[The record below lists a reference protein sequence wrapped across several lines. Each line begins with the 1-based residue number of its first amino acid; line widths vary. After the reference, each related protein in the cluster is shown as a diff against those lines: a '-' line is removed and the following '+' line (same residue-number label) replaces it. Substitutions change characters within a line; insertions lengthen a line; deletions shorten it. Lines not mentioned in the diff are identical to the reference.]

1 MRRVILDMES
11 LELLSQIALT
21 FIKPDDFD
29 FKIKNSFN
37 KIGNYFKVSRIYVF
51 LDNKDGSATSNTYEW
66 CNDGIIPQIDELQDI
81 PYESV
86 PSWKN
91 LFLKEGNIYYE
102 NVEDLPSDIA
112 DILTPQGILSV
123 IVKPLYIEGEKYG
136 FIGFDECEEKQKW
149 SKMDK
154 ELLETILNIIAAA
167 YKDYF
172 FQKKISAENN
182 NFESL
187 FNTIEDLVVIVNKQG
202 KILYA
207 NDAVTNKLRYS
218 SKELY
223 KMNMTEL
230 YPPEKRGEA
239 GNIFKLIPS
248 HEENYC
254 SIELQSKNKEYI
266 SVETRTWFG
275 KWDNQDCLFCLSKDL
290 RKEQEALQ
298 KFVKLFE
305 NNPVLMVISD
315 LKSGKVMKINRAV
328 MDKLGYSKDE
338 LIGKKSKELKI
349 IIDSK
354 KQQQIIEK
362 LNISGR
368 VKDLGVQVRCKDGKI
383 LNGLLSGQIIEIQG
397 AKLSL
402 IVMADISEQIL
413 LTKKIEEQK
422 NKLQN
427 VIEGSRLGTWEWELK
442 SGEFIVNERFTE
454 IFGYIKEELMPIRI
468 ETWIRYTH
476 LDDLKKSYD
485 SLKRHFKKVSKYY
498 SAEFR
503 MKHKNGEWV
512 WILSKGKVIEWGEEG
527 QPVKMFGT
535 HSDITEKKQLEEKI
549 KENSI
554 RDPLTNIYNRR
565 YIFKQLEFLF
575 LEFLRTER
583 NFIVSIIDIDY
594 FKSVNDRYGHQA
606 GDFTL
611 REFAQIIKKN
621 IRSYDLFGRYG
632 GEEFIIISKNI
643 NKEETTLMV
652 ERILDI
658 MRDHEFRYY
667 ENRIKFTFSCGISGC
682 GEIEKDKISV
692 EKIIEKADERLYI
705 AKNKGRNRVVN
716 SD

>member
-1 MRRVILDMES
+1 MES
-11 LELLSQIALT
+11 LKLLSQIALT
-21 FIKPDDFD
+21 FIRSDNFD
-29 FKIKNSFN
+29 FKIKNSLD
-37 KIGNYFKVSRIYVF
+37 KIGNYFKVSRIYIF
-51 LDNKDGSATSNTYEW
+51 LDNEGGTTTSNIYEW
-66 CNDGIIPQIDELQDI
+66 CNEGIIPQIDELQDI

-91 LFLKEGNIYYE
+91 FFLKEGEIYYE
-102 NVEDLPSDIA
+102 NVEDLPWDIA
-112 DILTPQGILSV
+112 DILTPQRILSI
-123 IVKPLYIEGEKYG
+123 IVKPLYIDGEKYG

-149 SKMDK
+149 SGKDK
-154 ELLETILNIIAAA
+154 RLLETILNIIAAA
-167 YKDYF
+167 YKDHF
-172 FQKKISAENN
+172 FQKKINAENN

-187 FNTIEDLVVIVNKQG
+187 FNTIEDLVVIADRQQG

-207 NDAVTNKLRYS
+207 NDAVTNKLGYS
-218 SKELY
+218 SEELY

-230 YPPEKRGEA
+230 HPLEKREEA
-239 GNIFKLIPS
+239 DNFFKLRPF
-248 HEENYC
+248 HDENYC

-266 SVETRTWFG
+266 SAETRTWLG
-275 KWDNQDCLFCLSKDL
+275 KWDNQECLFCLSKDL
-290 RKEQEALQ
+290 REEQEALQ

-305 NNPVLMVISD
+305 NNPVLMIISD
-315 LKSGKVMKINRAV
+315 LKNRKVMKINRAV
-328 MDKLGYSKDE
+328 IDKLGYSRDE
-338 LIGKKSKELKI
+338 LMGKKNKELKI

-368 VKDLGVQVRCKDGKI
+368 VKDFKVQVRCKDGNI
-383 LNGLLSGQIIEIQG
+383 LDGLLSGQIIEIQG
-397 AKLSL
+397 KKLSL
-402 IVMADISEQIL
+402 IVIADISEQIL

-442 SGEFIVNERFTE
+442 SGEFVVNERFTE
-454 IFGYIKEELMPIRI
+454 IFGYTKEELVPIDI
-468 ETWIRYTH
+468 ETWIRHTH
-476 LDDLKKSYD
+476 LEDLKKSYD
-485 SLKRHFKKVSKYY
+485 SLKRHFSKVSKYY

-503 MKHKNGEWV
+503 MKHKNGDWIWV
-512 WILSKGKVIEWGEEG
+512 LSKGKVIEWGEEG

-549 KENSI
+549 KEISI

-575 LEFLRTER
+575 LEFIRTER
-583 NFIVSIIDIDY
+583 NFTVSIIDIDY

-606 GDFTL
+606 GDFAL

-621 IRSYDLFGRYG
+621 IRPYDLFGRYG

-643 NKEETTLMV
+643 NKDETVLTI

-658 MRDHEFRYY
+658 IRDHEFIYY
-667 ENRIKFTFSCGISGC
+667 ENKIKLAFSCGISEC
-682 GEIEKDKISV
+682 KEIEKDKISV
-692 EKIIEKADERLYI
+692 EKIIEKADERLYM
-705 AKNKGRNRVVN
+705 AKNNGRNRVVN

>member
-1 MRRVILDMES
+1 MES
-11 LELLSQIALT
+11 LKLLSQIALT
-21 FIKPDDFD
+21 FIKSDNFD
-29 FKIKNSFN
+29 FKIKNSLD
-37 KIGNYFKVSRIYVF
+37 KIGNYFKVSRIYIF
-51 LDNKDGSATSNTYEW
+51 LDNEDGTTTSNIYEW
-66 CNDGIIPQIDELQDI
+66 CNDGIIPQINELQDI

-91 LFLKEGNIYYE
+91 FFLKEGDIYYE

-112 DILTPQGILSV
+112 DILTPQRILSI
-123 IVKPLYIEGEKYG
+123 IVKPLYIGGGKYG

-149 SKMDK
+149 SEKDK
-154 ELLETILNIIAAA
+154 RLLETILNIIAAA
-167 YKDYF
+167 YKDHF
-172 FQKKISAENN
+172 FQKKINAENN

-187 FNTIEDLVVIVNKQG
+187 FNTIEDLVVIADKQQG

-207 NDAVTNKLRYS
+207 NDAVTNKLGYS

-230 YPPEKRGEA
+230 HPLEKREEA
-239 GNIFKLIPS
+239 DNFFKLRPF
-248 HEENYC
+248 HDENYC

-266 SVETRTWFG
+266 SVETRIWLG
-275 KWDNQDCLFCLSKDL
+275 KWDNQECLFCLSKDL
-290 RKEQEALQ
+290 REEQEALQ

-305 NNPVLMVISD
+305 NNPVLMIISD
-315 LKSGKVMKINRAV
+315 LKNRKVMKINRAV
-328 MDKLGYSKDE
+328 IDKLGYSRDE
-338 LIGKKSKELKI
+338 LIGKKNKELKI

-354 KQQQIIEK
+354 KQQQIIKK

-368 VKDLGVQVRCKDGKI
+368 VKDFEVQVRCKDGNI
-383 LNGLLSGQIIEIQG
+383 LDGLLSGQIIEIQG
-397 AKLSL
+397 KKFSL
-402 IVMADISEQIL
+402 IVIADISEQIL

-442 SGEFIVNERFTE
+442 SGEFVVNERFTE
-454 IFGYIKEELMPIRI
+454 IFGYTKEELMPIHI
-468 ETWIRYTH
+468 ETWIRHTH
-476 LDDLKKSYD
+476 LEDLKKSYD
-485 SLKRHFKKVSKYY
+485 SLKRHFSKVSKYY

-503 MKHKNGEWV
+503 MKHKNGDWMWV
-512 WILSKGKVIEWGEEG
+512 LSKGKVIEWDEEG

-549 KENSI
+549 KEISI

-575 LEFLRTER
+575 LEFIRTER
-583 NFIVSIIDIDY
+583 NFTVSIIDIDY

-621 IRSYDLFGRYG
+621 IRPYDLFGRYG

-643 NKEETTLMV
+643 SKDETILTI

-658 MRDHEFRYY
+658 IRDHEFIYY
-667 ENRIKFTFSCGISGC
+667 ENKIRLAFSCGISEC
-682 GEIEKDKISV
+682 KEIEKDKISV
-692 EKIIEKADERLYI
+692 EKIIEKADERLYM
-705 AKNKGRNRVVN
+705 AKNNGRNRVVN